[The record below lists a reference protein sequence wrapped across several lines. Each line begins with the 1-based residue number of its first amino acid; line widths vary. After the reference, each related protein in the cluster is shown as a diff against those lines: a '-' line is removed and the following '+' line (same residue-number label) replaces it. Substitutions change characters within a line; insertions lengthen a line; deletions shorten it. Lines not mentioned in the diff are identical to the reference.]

1 MRLSTVCVV
10 SFLILSGCAT
20 SPKGWEKSGVERS
33 QLETDQAQ
41 CDYEAKAATASYHT
55 STSTKQ
61 SESERMGDAIGDGI
75 VIAEKQVELKN
86 ACMKAKGY
94 RAQ

>member
-1 MRLSTVCVV
+1 MRFSILYVLPL
-10 SFLILSGCAT
+10 LILGACAT
-20 SPKGWEKSGVERS
+20 SPKGWEKSGVEHS